1 MCSQCV
7 EFLAIATALQPL
19 AATCIKKWSLSSLDS
34 LNTYALLCVLA
45 RANGRGYR
53 QTAKQNHYS
62 TPSAMW
68 PGRVM
73 LFVIAGRRYCMV
85 PTFARL
91 ERNFVSNV

>member
-1 MCSQCV
+1 
-7 EFLAIATALQPL
+7 
-19 AATCIKKWSLSSLDS
+19 
-34 LNTYALLCVLA
+34 
-45 RANGRGYR
+45 
-53 QTAKQNHYS
+53 
-62 TPSAMW
+62 MW